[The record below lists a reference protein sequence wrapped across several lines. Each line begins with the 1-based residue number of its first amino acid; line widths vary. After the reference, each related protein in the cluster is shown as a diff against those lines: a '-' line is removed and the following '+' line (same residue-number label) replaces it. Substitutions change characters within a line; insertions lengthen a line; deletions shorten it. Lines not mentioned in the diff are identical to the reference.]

1 MKQHKHTSLRTPIL
15 ASMIM
20 FVLVAGAGFAWWHWH
35 GIWKTTHQDTTNRAS
50 ASGTAVDQT
59 SGKPLPDAVIP
70 NPTPNPDPN
79 VPGGSTQSSSALTA
93 PSGTFVNNH
102 TPSLSDA
109 SRNQENSVCIT
120 APGAGCNITFT
131 MGATVKQLGMRT
143 ADDKGAASWDW
154 TPQGIGLTAGTWQIQ
169 ATVTDSGQSKSTVD
183 PIKLV
188 VKP

>member
-1 MKQHKHTSLRTPIL
+1 MKQRKHISLRTPIFISL
-15 ASMIM
+15 II
-20 FVLVAGAGFAWWHWH
+20 VLIAGAGFVWWRWNDSQ
-35 GIWKTTHQDTTNRAS
+35 KATPVDTAS
-50 ASGTAVDQT
+50 HLGTAGADTDQT

-79 VPGGSTQSSSALTA
+79 VPGGSTQSSSALSV

-120 APGAGCNITFT
+120 APGASCNITFT
-131 MGATVKQLGMRT
+131 MGTAIKQLGAKA

-154 TPQGIGLTAGTWQIQ
+154 TPQGVGLTAGTWQIQ
-169 ATVTDSGQSKSTVD
+169 AIATASGQSKSTVD